1 MRLAAVALLLSLAAL
16 PAASQD
22 AAGPGLKVRKIVVYK
37 HGVGYFEREGPVR
50 DNQRVTLSF
59 KTAQMK
65 DLLKSLYAV
74 DLGGGKIATI
84 QYDTR
89 DPLSK
94 QLEDILIRVPEGN
107 ALTQFLTQLKGARV
121 EATIG
126 GETVTG
132 GVVGIEPVAK
142 QTPTGTTTSYKLVL
156 FRDDGKIQPVDLF
169 EVSGLKLLD
178 EGLQKDLK
186 RLLDISLK
194 SKYSDRKSVVLD
206 AQGQGER
213 AVRVGYIIETPIWKT
228 SYRLLFEEGR
238 QPLLQGWAIL
248 ENTTDEDWEQVD
260 VSFVA
265 GSPMSFVMDLY
276 TAYYP
281 ARHEIPV
288 GVTAAAKPE
297 SADRLANALKA
308 AAPPSA
314 PAPGAARSRGLMEE
328 AKKDAGAE
336 FGARREMLRKSF
348 AEELEG
354 AALPAAEGV
363 EVGDLFAY
371 QSREKVSVKRGQ
383 AALVPILSERV
394 EGGERVLYWKPGAS
408 GRPMNSYYFK
418 NTTSLTLEAGPV
430 TFFDGSTCIGEGL
443 MRRVLKKDMKEML
456 PYAIE
461 AGVAVE
467 TKVNHRADPVTRAR
481 IVNGVLHLTRLQNV
495 ESAYSVKSQL
505 GKDTALY
512 LDHAKTPGHELAE
525 PAKADEEVEGHYR
538 FRLELKAGQA
548 RELKVRE
555 TQPTTQS
562 IALLQTPENTI
573 RFYQSQRYL
582 SEPAKRFLGELMAL
596 QGTVGQLR
604 QREQELAQERAR
616 IGEDDQRVR
625 QNLGV
630 LRETPSELEMRR
642 KYLER
647 LQLSD
652 ARLDD
657 IRKQSEQL
665 AARRAES
672 ERELARKVA
681 EFKDE

>member
-1 MRLAAVALLLSLAAL
+1 MRFAAVALLLSLAAL
-16 PAASQD
+16 PASTQD
-22 AAGPGLKVRKIVVYK
+22 AAGPSLKVRKIVVYK
-37 HGVGYFEREGPVR
+37 HGVGYFEREGTVTG
-50 DNQRVTLSF
+50 NQRVTLGF
-59 KTAQMK
+59 KSAQMK

-126 GETVTG
+126 GETATG
-132 GVVGIEPVAK
+132 SVVGIEPVQK
-142 QTPTGTTTSYKLVL
+142 TTPSGTTTSYKLVL
-156 FRDDGKIQPVDLF
+156 FRDDGKIQPLDLL

-186 RLLDISLK
+186 RLLDLSLK

-213 AVRVGYIIETPIWKT
+213 PIRVGYIIETPIWKT
-228 SYRLLFEEGR
+228 SYRLLFEEG
-238 QPLLQGWAIL
+238 QKPLLQGWAIL

-288 GVTAAAKPE
+288 GVAAAARPE
-297 SADRLANALKA
+297 GLDRNAFGA
-308 AAPPSA
+308 AAPKPSA
-314 PAPGAARSRGLMEE
+314 PAAARMRGAAEDA
-328 AKKDAGAE
+328 AKADEKAG
-336 FGARREMLRKSF
+336 GARRELRKSF

-354 AALPAAEGV
+354 AALPAATGV

-394 EGGERVLYWKPGAS
+394 DGGERVLYWKPGVS
-408 GRPMNSYYFK
+408 ERPMNSFYFK
-418 NTTSLTLEAGPV
+418 NSTPLTLEAGPV

-443 MRRVLKKDMKEML
+443 MRRVLKKDMKDML

-461 AGVAVE
+461 AGVTVE
-467 TKVNHRADPVTRAR
+467 TKVDHRADPVVRAR
-481 IVNGVLHLTRLQNV
+481 IVHGVLQLSRTQNV
-495 ESAYSVKSQL
+495 ESVYTVKSRL
-505 GKDTALY
+505 GKDVVFY
-512 LDHAKTPGHELAE
+512 LDHAKAHEHALAE
-525 PAKADEEVEGHYR
+525 PAKAEDEVDGHYR
-538 FRLELKAGQA
+538 FRIELKAGQTA
-548 RELKVRE
+548 ELKVRE
-555 TQPTTQS
+555 TMPTTQS
-562 IALLQTPENTI
+562 IALLQTPAETI
-573 RFYQSQRYL
+573 RYWQGQRVL
-582 SEPAKRFLGELMAL
+582 SEAAKKFLADLLAL
-596 QGTVGQLR
+596 QGALGQLR

-616 IGEDDQRVR
+616 IAEDDQRVR

-642 KYLER
+642 KYLQK
-647 LQLSD
+647 LSLSD
-652 ARLDD
+652 ARLDE
-657 IRKQSEQL
+657 IRAETAKLQAQ
-665 AARRAES
+665 RAES

-681 EFKDE
+681 EFRDE